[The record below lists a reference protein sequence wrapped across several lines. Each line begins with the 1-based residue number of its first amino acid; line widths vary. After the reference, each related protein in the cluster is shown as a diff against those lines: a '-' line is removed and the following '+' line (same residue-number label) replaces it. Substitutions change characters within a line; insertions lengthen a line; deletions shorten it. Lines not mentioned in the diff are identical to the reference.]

1 MLSSALQQRGLSW
14 APPEE
19 AVPTGH
25 DLGVAF
31 AALGGEAELRL
42 TGHSQGLLLEAVEA
56 AQAEILRIER
66 QYSRYR
72 IDSVVSCINA
82 TAGTGCGISVDAET
96 AGLLNFAD
104 RLFQQSQG
112 LFDITSGVWRKAWD
126 FRSGRLPSEAE
137 LAALRPCVGWDKVRW
152 DGESIYLQRA
162 GMELDF
168 GGFGKEY
175 AADRAAAVLMSH
187 GVNSG
192 YVNLAGDIR
201 VLGPHPS
208 GRPWQMGLQHPRAP
222 DTVMAQVAM
231 TEGGLATS
239 GDYERYFDFNGQR
252 FCHLIDPQSGWPVQH
267 WQSISV
273 VAPLCIAAGSLSTCA
288 MLMGAAG
295 TDWLRA
301 QGARFLAV
309 DAQGRT
315 EGHLWTH

>member
-1 MLSSALQQRGLSW
+1 MLSSAPQHRGLSW
-14 APPEE
+14 AAPEE
-19 AVPTGH
+19 ALATAQ
-25 DLGVAF
+25 DLGFSF
-31 AALGGEAELRL
+31 AALGGQAELRL
-42 TGHSQGLLLEAVEA
+42 AGRGQSTLQEAAEA
-56 AQAEILRIER
+56 AQAEILRIEQ

-82 TAGTGCGISVDAET
+82 TAGTGCGIRVDPET
-96 AGLLNFAD
+96 AGLLGFAD
-104 RLFQQSQG
+104 RLFHQSQG
-112 LFDITSGVWRKAWD
+112 LFDITSGVWRRAWD
-126 FRSGRLPSEAE
+126 FRSGRLPEEAE

-152 DGESIYLQRA
+152 DGSSIYLPKV

-175 AADRAAAVLMSH
+175 AADRAAAVLMEH
-187 GVNSG
+187 GVSSG

-208 GRPWQMGLQHPRAP
+208 GRPWQIGIQHPRAP
-222 DTVMAQVAM
+222 DTLMAHLEMAD
-231 TEGGLATS
+231 GGLATS
-239 GDYERYFDFNGQR
+239 GDYERYFELNGQR
-252 FCHLIDPQSGWPVQH
+252 YCHLIHPQSGWPVQH

>member
-1 MLSSALQQRGLSW
+1 
-14 APPEE
+14 
-19 AVPTGH
+19 V
-25 DLGVAF
+25 F

-42 TGHSQGLLLEAVEA
+42 AGISQPALVEA
-56 AQAEILRIER
+56 AAAARAEISRIE
-66 QYSRYR
+66 QVYSRYR

-82 TAGTGCGISVDAET
+82 TAGTGCGVRVDNET
-96 AGLLNFAD
+96 CALLNFAD
-104 RLFQQSQG
+104 SLFRQSQG

-126 FRSGRLPSEAE
+126 FRSASLPSDAH
-137 LAALRPCVGWDKVRW
+137 LAALRPCVGWEKVRW
-152 DGESIYLQRA
+152 DGESICLPRA

-175 AADRAAAVLMSH
+175 AADRAAAVLMEH

-201 VLGPHPS
+201 VLGPRSS
-208 GRPWQMGLQHPRAP
+208 GQPWQMGIQHPRAP
-222 DTVMAQVAM
+222 DALMAHAAI

-239 GDYERYFDFNGQR
+239 GDYERYFELDGQR
-252 FCHLIDPQSGWPVQH
+252 YCHLINPQSGWPVQH